1 MTEGGEHT
9 AIFQLPSVIAG
20 QLVCVAGTAKG
31 QSWPLSA
38 GTFIIGRLP
47 DLDLPLPNEIGVSK
61 SHAKIVAEGLH
72 YAIYDTASRNGTL
85 VNGQPVQKAE
95 LRDGDEIRICG
106 CVLRFS
112 QTQASAEGDGAVA
125 AAAAAAPE
133 PVTTPAPEAAP
144 APAPEPVPV
153 PAPEPAAAVAPSTE
167 PESSSAPAEE
177 PEQKAAAETAGD
189 DVDLSEEPSAQSELD
204 DVDVDMDEGQD
215 SGAEEK
221 TEAESKEADADADAK
236 NDNVEDP
243 VALKKRRRKVLLRDA
258 LAGMLIAIF
267 FVAGPSFALIGF
279 GPELLDDDEG
289 AFAEGD
295 GGVENDAGEDDAGS
309 DGGEELSDTERAELA
324 ALTGEGSDAGAVDA
338 NAGAAQDRSDAGEV
352 VDGGNTDSGENALLA
367 RVNAL
372 DEDVEDAIEEEEE
385 ILPDEDDD
393 YDEEDDTSYRN
404 PKPRKKKK
412 SKRARKAKKRKVDY
426 SSYGS
431 RDDDDDDEEV
441 REIPAYAPPKKKDR
455 RPSPRR
461 YARLSTGWFPVRVV
475 AGEPVVVRARIG
487 GRIRTLNY
495 PQGARVEEG
504 ESLAEMD
511 MRSTDAKIETLK
523 VSIQALEGVA
533 ASQDDAK
540 AYLREEKAK
549 LRRLIAA
556 RKKSSVPSPTTGRL
570 TEVFISEGD
579 RIRARHVVAKVMP
592 ENTNEVFARVPEAIG
607 RALDPGAPAEFRLSN
622 GQIRD
627 GRVRAIKQQQQSD
640 YRVLLQG
647 KPRDLR
653 RVQEVRFP

>member
-38 GTFIIGRLP
+38 GTFVIGRLP
-47 DLDLPLPNEIGVSK
+47 ELDLPLPNEIGVSK

-72 YAIYDTASRNGTL
+72 YTIYDTASRNGTL
-85 VNGQPVQKAE
+85 VNGKPVQNAE

-112 QTQASAEGDGAVA
+112 QAEKDGAEAANVGAPAAASASEAVPA
-125 AAAAAAPE
+125 PAAAPS
-133 PVTTPAPEAAP
+133 PPSEAAV
-144 APAPEPVPV
+144 APAPEPVAAPAAEPTPPAESQPV
-153 PAPEPAAAVAPSTE
+153 FQDTSTEEPASPSPEPA
-167 PESSSAPAEE
+167 PA
-177 PEQKAAAETAGD
+177 
-189 DVDLSEEPSAQSELD
+189 DVDVADEPSAQSDMDDEAQASAELD
-204 DVDVDMDEGQD
+204 T
-215 SGAEEK
+215 APK
-221 TEAESKEADADADAK
+221 AAAK
-236 NDNVEDP
+236 NDNLEDP
-243 VALKKRRRKVLLRDA
+243 IALKKRRRKVLLRDA

-279 GPELLDDDEG
+279 GPELLGGGVG
-289 AFAEGD
+289 ALVDGDAGVDGD
-295 GGVENDAGEDDAGS
+295 GGDDDAGEDGGSELTDA
-309 DGGEELSDTERAELA
+309 ERAELA
-324 ALTGEGSDAGAVDA
+324 ALAGGERDAGTA
-338 NAGAAQDRSDAGEV
+338 DAGGNADAAV
-352 VDGGNTDSGENALLA
+352 GIGTGDAGGKAEGGEEDSGGNALLA
-367 RVNAL
+367 RVNSQD
-372 DEDVEDAIEEEEE
+372 DEVADDDDEEEE
-385 ILPDEDDD
+385 IPPEADD
-393 YDEEDDTSYRN
+393 YDEDEDTSYRN
-404 PKPRKKKK
+404 PKPRKKK
-412 SKRARKAKKRKVDY
+412 SKRYRKAKKRSVNF
-426 SSYGS
+426 SAYGS
-431 RDDDDDDEEV
+431 RDNDGDDDKAAEEPKY
-441 REIPAYAPPKKKDR
+441 EPPRKTDR
-455 RPSPRR
+455 RPAPRR
-461 YARLSTGWFPVRVV
+461 YASLSTGWFPVRVV
-475 AGEPVVVRARIG
+475 AGDPVVVRAGIG
-487 GRIRTLNY
+487 GRIRTLNH

-511 MRSTDAKIETLK
+511 MRATDAKIETLK

-540 AYLREEKAK
+540 SYLREERAK

-556 RKKSSVPSPTTGRL
+556 RTKSSIPSPTTGRL

-647 KPRDLR
+647 NPKDLR